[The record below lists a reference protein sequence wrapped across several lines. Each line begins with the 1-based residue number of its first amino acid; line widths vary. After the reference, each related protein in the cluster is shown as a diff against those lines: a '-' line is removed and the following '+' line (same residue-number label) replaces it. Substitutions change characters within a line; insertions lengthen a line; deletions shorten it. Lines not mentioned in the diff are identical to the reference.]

1 MNTLWL
7 RAAALV
13 LPLCLALGSGIARA
27 DAASEIAEL
36 MRDKQWP
43 EADKRI
49 EAELKVASTS
59 PQWRLMKSQVL
70 AAQGQHTLATA
81 ALQALTQEFPELPE
95 PYNNLAVLL
104 AAQGLYE
111 PALIALQ
118 SALRARPDY
127 KTAQQNLGDLYTAL
141 AQQAYFK
148 AKALPH
154 ESALTSPP
162 GAATS
167 TTSTTTRALR

>member
-118 SALRARPDY
+118 ARPDY

-154 ESALTSPP
+154 ESALTPPP